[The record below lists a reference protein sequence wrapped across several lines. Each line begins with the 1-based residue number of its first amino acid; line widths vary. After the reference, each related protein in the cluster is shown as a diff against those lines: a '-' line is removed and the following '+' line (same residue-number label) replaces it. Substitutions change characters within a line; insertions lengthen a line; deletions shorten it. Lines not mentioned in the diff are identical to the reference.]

1 MKNKDEKKWDDI
13 PEGYEE
19 YTDDDFIDDLFDEQD
34 DDEDIP
40 ADQRLTKEEFKELYN
55 EASKRM
61 ENYYTKMAKEARK
74 EGLTPEAQAFWN
86 LIDSDEIS
94 EEDKQKLKAKRFGY
108 M

>member
-1 MKNKDEKKWDDI
+1 MILKNKDEKKWDDI

-40 ADQRLTKEEFKELYN
+40 ADQRLTKEEFKEIYN
-55 EASKRM
+55 EACKEMDKYFNETFKKASKR
-61 ENYYTKMAKEARK
+61 EPTQFEK
-74 EGLTPEAQAFWN
+74 L
-86 LIDSDEIS
+86 LLSDELS
-94 EEDKQKLKAKRFGY
+94 KEEKCKLIAEKYGY